1 MMKTGKVILT
11 GVALCLAAPAWSDV
25 ICGLQGSPT
34 IDFGTVDPF
43 TGGNVLSQVTVN
55 WSCTRGLFEST
66 QNTMCIHVGTDNNGS
81 ILPRRLVANSNQ
93 PPLIPFNVYT
103 TAARVEVVGQPGG
116 ATNVGIP
123 INVDMPFF
131 GNRTDSGTVTLYGLL
146 PGPLPGTTRAEFH
159 QALMTNSQVRVREG
173 GFNQSCSA
181 GAGAITDN
189 YSLTAQVNI
198 PDQCQVSATDLDFG
212 TRNTPLAQ
220 VDSTST
226 VTVRCT
232 NSTDFEVGLNGGLTG
247 NREMTNGTDQ
257 VAYEL
262 YQDAARSVD
271 WGNTPGTLQTGIG
284 LGTGSA
290 INLTV
295 YGRVFANPTAEAG
308 SYSDTVTVE
317 VTF

>member
-1 MMKTGKVILT
+1 MMKTGNLLLT
-11 GVALCLAAPAWSDV
+11 GVALCLAVPAWSDV
-25 ICGLQGSPT
+25 ICSLQGSPT
-34 IDFGTVDPF
+34 LDFGNVDPF
-43 TGGNVLSQVTVN
+43 TGGNVLTQVTVN
-55 WSCTRGLFEST
+55 WSCTRGFFEST
-66 QNTMCIHVGTDNNGS
+66 QNTMCVHLGNDNNGGM
-81 ILPRRLVANSNQ
+81 LPRRMVANSNQ

-123 INVDMPFF
+123 INVNMPFF

-189 YSLTAQVNI
+189 YTLTAQVNI

-232 NSTDFEVGLNGGLTG
+232 NTTDFDVGLNGGLNG
-247 NREMTNGTDQ
+247 NRQMSNGTDQ
-257 VAYEL
+257 VDYEL
-262 YQDAARSVD
+262 YQDAGRSVL
-271 WGNTPGTLQTGIG
+271 WGNMPGTLQSGIG

-290 INLTV
+290 QNLTV
-295 YGRVFANPTAEAG
+295 YGRVFPDPSAEAG

>member
-1 MMKTGKVILT
+1 MKRGNVLLGGAVLFLT
-11 GVALCLAAPAWSDV
+11 PCAWGAVNCS
-25 ICGLQGSPT
+25 LQGSPT
-34 IDFGTVDPF
+34 LDFGNVDPF
-43 TGGNVLSQVTVN
+43 TGGNVLTQVTVN
-55 WSCTRGLFEST
+55 WSCTRGFFDSN
-66 QNTMCIHVGTDNNGS
+66 QNTMCVHVANDNSGGM
-81 ILPRRLVANSNQ
+81 LPRRLVANSNQ
-93 PPLIPFNVYT
+93 PPSIPFNVYT
-103 TAARVEVVGQPGG
+103 SAARVEVVGQPGG
-116 ATNVGIP
+116 ATNSGIP
-123 INVDMPFF
+123 VNVNMPFF
-131 GNRTDSGTVTLYGLL
+131 TFNDSGTVTLYGLL

-159 QALMTNSQVRVREG
+159 QALMTGSQVRVRTG

-189 YSLTAQVNI
+189 YTLTAQVTI
-198 PDQCQVSATDLDFG
+198 PDQCQVAATDLDFG

-308 SYSDTVTVE
+308 SYFDTVTVE